1 MAMEEDAQETG
12 AIKAAI
18 RSAKKTQ
25 RPAKIGE
32 KQAQLS
38 SSKQKSRDK
47 ARKRQKVTAAGKGG
61 SAFDKDLGQ
70 RSRASGN
77 PAAGAASRE
86 GVRAK
91 KGDKIG
97 GMGKKGGKRKGK

>member
-1 MAMEEDAQETG
+1 MEEEDSGETG
-12 AIKAAI
+12 AIRAAI
-18 RSAKKTQ
+18 RSAKKIQ

-32 KQAQLS
+32 KQTALP
-38 SSKQKSRDK
+38 SSKQKAKNK
-47 ARKRQKVTAAGKGG
+47 ARRQKVISSRST

-70 RSRASGN
+70 RTSTVSA
-77 PAAGAASRE
+77 RE

>member
-1 MAMEEDAQETG
+1 MEEDALETG

-32 KQAQLS
+32 QQAQLP

-47 ARKRQKVTAAGKGG
+47 ARKRQKVTTGKG

-70 RSRASGN
+70 RPRGSAGG
-77 PAAGAASRE
+77 GAASRE

-97 GMGKKGGKRKGK
+97 GMGKKGGGKRKGK

>member
-1 MAMEEDAQETG
+1 MEEDAQETG

-25 RPAKIGE
+25 RPVKIGE
-32 KQAQLS
+32 KQTQLP
-38 SSKQKSRDK
+38 SKAKSKDK
-47 ARKRQKVTAAGKGG
+47 ARQKRKVMAKGG

-70 RSRASGN
+70 R
-77 PAAGAASRE
+77 PAAKRE

-91 KGDKIG
+91 KSDKIG
-97 GMGKKGGKRKGK
+97 GMGKKGPKRKGKQ

>member
-1 MAMEEDAQETG
+1 MEEDADESG

-32 KQAQLS
+32 KQAALP
-38 SSKQKSRDK
+38 SSKQKSKDK
-47 ARKRQKVTAAGKGG
+47 ARKIMSRSTSV
-61 SAFDKDLGQ
+61 FDKDLGQ
-70 RSRASGN
+70 RSTSA
-77 PAAGAASRE
+77 RE

>member
-1 MAMEEDAQETG
+1 MEEDAQETG

-25 RPAKIGE
+25 RPVKIGE
-32 KQAQLS
+32 KQTQLP
-38 SSKQKSRDK
+38 SKAKSKDK
-47 ARKRQKVTAAGKGG
+47 ARQKQKRKAMAKGG

-70 RSRASGN
+70 R
-77 PAAGAASRE
+77 PAAKRE

-91 KGDKIG
+91 KSDKIG
-97 GMGKKGGKRKGK
+97 GMGKKGPKRKGKQ

>member
-1 MAMEEDAQETG
+1 MEEDADESG

-32 KQAQLS
+32 KQAVLPS
-38 SSKQKSRDK
+38 NKQKSKDK
-47 ARKRQKVTAAGKGG
+47 ARKQKKIMSRSTSV
-61 SAFDKDLGQ
+61 FDKDLGQ
-70 RSRASGN
+70 RSTSA
-77 PAAGAASRE
+77 RE